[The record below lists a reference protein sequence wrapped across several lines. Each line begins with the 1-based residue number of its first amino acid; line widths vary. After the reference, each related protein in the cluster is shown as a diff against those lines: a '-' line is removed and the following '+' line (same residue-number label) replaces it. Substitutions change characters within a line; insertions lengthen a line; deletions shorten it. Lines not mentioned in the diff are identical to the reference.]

1 MISLHIIIMYASY
14 PIVFA
19 STPQI
24 QGAFAV
30 GGPCQVLERSS
41 FLGPSAFPPYQGV
54 AAVAAAC
61 LRLQWGF
68 VQSCSYQAERT
79 EEG

>member
-1 MISLHIIIMYASY
+1 MHASY
-14 PIVFA
+14 SIVFA
-19 STPQI
+19 STPRI

-41 FLGPSAFPPYQGV
+41 FLGPSAFPPYLGV
-54 AAVAAAC
+54 AAVVAAAC
-61 LRLQWGF
+61 LRLQWGS
-68 VQSCSYQAERT
+68 VQLCSYQAERT